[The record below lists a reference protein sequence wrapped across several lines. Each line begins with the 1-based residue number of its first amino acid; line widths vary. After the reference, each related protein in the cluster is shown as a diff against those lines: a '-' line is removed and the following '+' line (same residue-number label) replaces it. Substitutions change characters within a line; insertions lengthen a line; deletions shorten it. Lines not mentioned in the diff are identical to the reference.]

1 MNAIF
6 VCNESTLT
14 SIPDGLA
21 YTKSLTSRLFP
32 NRLSFTSDAV
42 IVEFVIRPAIS
53 FLTEVDYRENGLG
66 ERGVPV
72 DDTFEYNSG
81 TNPWV
86 LSVDEIRQL
95 LG

>member
-42 IVEFVIRPAIS
+42 IVEFVIRPAIGS
-53 FLTEVDYRENGLG
+53 HREQITL
-66 ERGVPV
+66 E
-72 DDTFEYNSG
+72 
-81 TNPWV
+81 
-86 LSVDEIRQL
+86 LSATL
-95 LG
+95 